1 LIEPLT
7 DRELEVLQ
15 ELAKGLTNPEIAE
28 RLMVSLNTIKTHT
41 KNIYAKL
48 EVRNRT
54 EAVMRA
60 QELGLLET

>member
-1 LIEPLT
+1 
-7 DRELEVLQ
+7 
-15 ELAKGLTNPEIAE
+15 
-28 RLMVSLNTIKTHT
+28 LNTIKTHT